1 MNDCVS
7 IVIPTYNRANDLI
20 NAINSVL
27 DQSYPYWEM
36 LIVDNHS
43 DDNTRHVVK
52 NINDDRI
59 KFFEIHNEGVIAA
72 SRNLGIKQ
80 ANGKYIAFLDSDDT
94 WEMDKLEKSVYWLNN
109 GYDIVYHDMKIVSN
123 NIFYFGPRKFKTR
136 ILHQP
141 IFNDLLVN
149 GNTLPTSS
157 VIVEKGMLLKAGGF
171 NETIEYVAGEDYS
184 LWIRLSEM
192 TQRFKKVE
200 GVLGNL
206 SKGNDNQ
213 FSSLRLISVLSEI
226 EKHYISRL
234 SPNEQ
239 YHAYQN
245 WIEYAYGRSMYNIKK
260 FQKAKYHLLKVLST
274 SKNIIFRIKAFYM
287 LVAIMLRNAVSLT

>member
-1 MNDCVS
+1 
-7 IVIPTYNRANDLI
+7 
-20 NAINSVL
+20 
-27 DQSYPYWEM
+27 
-36 LIVDNHS
+36 
-43 DDNTRHVVK
+43 
-52 NINDDRI
+52 
-59 KFFEIHNEGVIAA
+59 
-72 SRNLGIKQ
+72 
-80 ANGKYIAFLDSDDT
+80 
-94 WEMDKLEKSVYWLNN
+94 
-109 GYDIVYHDMKIVSN
+109 
-123 NIFYFGPRKFKTR
+123 
-136 ILHQP
+136 
-141 IFNDLLVN
+141 
-149 GNTLPTSS
+149 
-157 VIVEKGMLLKAGGF
+157 MLLKAGGF